1 MDDFIVILCT
11 TDKFDIAKAISK
23 HLVENKLVAC
33 SNIIPNI
40 TSIYRWE
47 GKVCEDSEY
56 LMIIKTKTSLFSC
69 VKEEIQKL
77 HPYDVPEIIAIPI
90 SDGSKAYLDWLTS
103 SVK

>member
-1 MDDFIVILCT
+1 MNNFILVFCT
-11 TDKFDIAKAISK
+11 IDNIDVAKTISK
-23 HLVENKLVAC
+23 HLVENNFAAC